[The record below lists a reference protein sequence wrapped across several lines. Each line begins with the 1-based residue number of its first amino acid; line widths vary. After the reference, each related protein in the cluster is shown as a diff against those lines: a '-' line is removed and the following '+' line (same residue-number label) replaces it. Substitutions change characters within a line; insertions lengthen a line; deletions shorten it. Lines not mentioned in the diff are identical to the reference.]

1 MPSAESFTISTGTSS
16 VSCGPEQKMLD
27 AFLRNGVWVP
37 NSCNQGTCG
46 TCKVRVVHGTV
57 DHPPAPDSVLSIA
70 EQEQGVVLSCQTTP
84 TSDVVIDPPTEE
96 TGSPRH
102 VLRDIAGTVGAVTSI
117 AADTVSVTV
126 LLDQPLEFT
135 AGQYVELAVPGTLET
150 RPYSMA
156 NPPSEPDR
164 LEFHIRRQPG
174 GLATEG
180 WIFESL
186 DVGDPVTMC
195 GPWGDFCYEPAESGV
210 GLVLLA
216 GGTGLAPLKAIA
228 RAALQD
234 DPERE
239 IHVYHGVRTRDELYD
254 VDFWEG
260 LSSTHPGVRYIPC
273 LSREQWSG
281 RTGYVGDA
289 MMEDLPSCR
298 NHAAY
303 LCGPPAMVEA
313 GVKALKRRRMS
324 PRRIRREKYTPAV
337 GLVPA

>member
-1 MPSAESFTISTGTSS
+1 MCSSDTFTVEAGKSS
-16 VSCGPEQKMLD
+16 VQWGPDQKMLD

-46 TCKVRVVHGTV
+46 TCKVRVVRGTV
-57 DHPPAPDSVLSIA
+57 DHPPAPDTVLSIA
-70 EQEQGVVLSCQTTP
+70 EQEQGFVLSCQTTP
-84 TSDVVIDPPTEE
+84 ASDVVIDPPAEE

-117 AADTVSVTV
+117 ADDTVSVTV
-126 LLDQPLEFT
+126 LFDEPLEFT
-135 AGQYVELAVPGTLET
+135 AGQYVELTVPGTVET

-156 NPPSEPDR
+156 NPPSEPDK

-186 DVGDPVTMC
+186 DVGDPVTMS
-195 GPWGDFCYEPAESGV
+195 GPWGDFCYEPEESGV
-210 GLVLLA
+210 GLVLLV

-239 IHVYHGVRTRDELYD
+239 IHVYHGVRTRAELYD

-260 LSSTHPGVRYIPC
+260 LATTYPAVRYIPC
-273 LSREQWSG
+273 LSREQWPG

-313 GVKALKRRRMS
+313 GVKALKRRRIP

-337 GLVPA
+337 SLAAV

>member
-1 MPSAESFTISTGTSS
+1 MPGAETFTISTGTSS

-46 TCKVRVVHGTV
+46 TCKVRVVRGTV

-70 EQEQGVVLSCQTTP
+70 EQEQGFVLSCQTTP
-84 TSDVVIDPPTEE
+84 VSDVVIDPPAEE
-96 TGSPRH
+96 PGSARH
-102 VLRDIAGTVGAVTSI
+102 VLRDFAGTVGAVTEI
-117 AADTVSVTV
+117 ADDTVSVTV
-126 LLDQPLEFT
+126 LLDEPLDFT
-135 AGQYVELAVPGTLET
+135 AGQYVELTVPGTAVT

-156 NPPSEPDR
+156 NPPSEPDK

-186 DVGDPVTMC
+186 DVGDPVTMS
-195 GPWGDFCYEPAESGV
+195 GPWGDFCYEPEESGV

-228 RAALQD
+228 KAALQD
-234 DPERE
+234 DPDRE
-239 IHVYHGVRTRDELYD
+239 IHLYHGVRTRAELYD

-260 LSSTHPGVRYIPC
+260 LAATYPGVRYIPC

-289 MMEDLPSCR
+289 MMEDISSCR

>member
-1 MPSAESFTISTGTSS
+1 MPSAETFTIGTGTSS

-46 TCKVRVVHGTV
+46 TCKVRVVHGAV

-70 EQEQGVVLSCQTTP
+70 EQEQGFVLSCQTTP
-84 TSDVVIDPPTEE
+84 VSDVVIDPPTEE
-96 TGSPRH
+96 TVSPRH

-135 AGQYVELAVPGTLET
+135 AGQYVELAVPGTLAT

-186 DVGDPVTMC
+186 GIGDPVTMS
-195 GPWGDFCYEPAESGV
+195 GPWGDFCYEPEESGV

-216 GGTGLAPLKAIA
+216 GGTGLAPLKAIT

-239 IHVYHGVRTRDELYD
+239 IHVYHGVRTRAELYD

-260 LSSTHPGVRYIPC
+260 LSSTYPGVRYIPC

>member
-1 MPSAESFTISTGTSS
+1 MSSADTFTVNAGNSS
-16 VSCGPEQKMLD
+16 VPCAPDQKMLD

-46 TCKVRVVHGTV
+46 TCKVRVLSGTV
-57 DHPPAPDSVLSIA
+57 DNPPAPDSVLA
-70 EQEQGVVLSCQTTP
+70 VADQEQGFVLSCQATP
-84 TSDVVIDPPTEE
+84 TSDVVIDPPVEDA
-96 TGSPRH
+96 GAPRH
-102 VLRDIAGTVGAVTSI
+102 ALRDISGTVGIVRDV
-117 AADTVSVTV
+117 AADTVSMTV
-126 LLDQPLEFT
+126 LLDEPLDFT
-135 AGQYVELAVPGTLET
+135 AGQYVELAVPETGET

-156 NPPSEPDR
+156 NPPSEPGK

-186 DVGDPVTMC
+186 DVGDPVTMT
-195 GPWGDFCYEPAESGV
+195 GPWGDFCHEPEERDV

-228 RAALQD
+228 RAALED

-239 IHVYHGVRTRDELYD
+239 IHVYHGVRTRAELYD

-260 LSSTHPGVRYIPC
+260 LSATHPGVRYIPC

-313 GVKALKRRRMS
+313 GVKALKRRRMP

-337 GLVPA
+337 RLVPA

>member
-1 MPSAESFTISTGTSS
+1 MASAETFTISTGKSS
-16 VSCGPEQKMLD
+16 VSCGPDQKMLD

-46 TCKVRVVHGTV
+46 TCKVRVVRGTA
-57 DHPPAPDSVLSIA
+57 DHPPAPDSVLSVA
-70 EQEQGVVLSCQTTP
+70 EQEQGFVLSCQTTP
-84 TSDVVIDPPTEE
+84 SSDVVIDPPAENPD
-96 TGSPRH
+96 SPGH
-102 VLRDIAGTVGAVTSI
+102 VLRDIAGTVGAVTEI

-126 LLDQPLEFT
+126 LLDEPLDFT
-135 AGQYVELAVPGTLET
+135 AGQYVELAVPGTAET

-156 NPPSEPDR
+156 NPPSEPDK

-180 WIFESL
+180 WIFQTL
-186 DVGDPVTMC
+186 DVGDPVTMS
-195 GPWGDFCYEPAESGV
+195 GPWGDFCFEPDESA
-210 GLVLLA
+210 GLILLA

-228 RAALQD
+228 RAALAA
-234 DPERE
+234 DPDRE
-239 IHVYHGVRTRDELYD
+239 IHVYHGVRTRAELYD

-260 LSSTHPGVRYIPC
+260 LAAAHPGVRYIPC

-289 MMEDLPSCR
+289 MMEDIASCR

-324 PRRIRREKYTPAV
+324 PRRIRREKYTPAA

>member
-1 MPSAESFTISTGTSS
+1 MTSAEQFTISTGKSS
-16 VSCGPEQKMLD
+16 VSCGPDQKMLD

-46 TCKVRVVHGTV
+46 TCKVRVVRGSV
-57 DHPPAPDSVLSIA
+57 DHPPAPDSVLSVA
-70 EQEQGVVLSCQTTP
+70 EQEQGFVLSCQTTP
-84 TSDVVIDPPTEE
+84 ASDVDIEPPAEDP
-96 TGSPRH
+96 GSPRH
-102 VLRDIAGTVGAVTSI
+102 VLRDIAGTVGSVTEI

-135 AGQYVELAVPGTLET
+135 AGQYVELTVPETTET

-156 NPPSEPDR
+156 NPPSEPDK

-180 WIFESL
+180 WIFQTL
-186 DVGDPVTMC
+186 DVGDPVTMS
-195 GPWGDFCYEPAESGV
+195 GPWGDFCYEPDESE

-216 GGTGLAPLKAIA
+216 GGTGLAPLKAVA
-228 RAALQD
+228 RAALEA
-234 DPERE
+234 DPARE
-239 IHVYHGVRTRDELYD
+239 IHVYHGVRTRAELYD

-260 LSSTHPGVRYIPC
+260 LAATHHGVRYIPC

-289 MMEDLPSCR
+289 MMEDIPSCR

-324 PRRIRREKYTPAV
+324 PRRIRREKYTPAA